1 MNALKSLFP
10 RRRSLPE
17 RVVENV
23 REGRLQRTLS
33 ASAAASVVPL
43 TFEVYLEHYKGSFG
57 DRWEWLPIACA
68 PPVMAAGVAGVF
80 SERAART
87 WLPATSAV
95 YALNGA
101 IGAFLHLRGV
111 ARKPGGLKEPIYN
124 LVMGPPL
131 LAPGSLVLVGSIGM
145 LAALM
150 RREGQR

>member
-1 MNALKSLFP
+1 VNALELLFP
-10 RRRSLPE
+10 RRRSFRQ
-17 RVVENV
+17 RVLDNV

-33 ASAAASVVPL
+33 ATTAASVIPL
-43 TFEVYLEHYKGSFG
+43 TFEIYLEHYKGSFG

-68 PPVMAAGVAGVF
+68 PPVISAGVAGIF

-111 ARKPGGLKEPIYN
+111 ARKPGGFKEPIYN

-150 RREGQR
+150 RREGQG